1 MTTEI
6 VLTRKEENDIWK
18 IYIQRRIERNQNVL
32 IAITGQTGSGKSYS
46 AIKICELMS
55 KQLGTEFSVDN
66 ICFEPTEFMQIINS
80 DRLTKGSCL
89 ILDETG
95 VAINSRKWQSKTNI
109 LIGYVTQTFR
119 HKNYIVIFNV
129 PDFSFIDSALRK
141 MFHIYIETNGIDYQ
155 EKICCLKPF
164 LLQTNQRTGNLY
176 YKYLRYKVPDKE
188 VTTCD
193 GWDLSLPSKEIIK
206 EYENKKTLYTKKL
219 NEGVQKELEGI
230 DNKANQDIETQPLT
244 EIQQKIYDFK
254 MQGMKQVEIQKILN
268 TTSQHVSNACTQI
281 RKKGYRMLK

>member
-1 MTTEI
+1 MTTEL

-18 IYIQRRIERNQNVL
+18 IYIERRIQRNQNVL

-55 KQLGTEFSVDN
+55 KQLGTTFTVDN
-66 ICFEPTEFMQIINS
+66 ICFEPTEFMQLINS
-80 DRLTKGSCL
+80 DKLSKGSCL

-141 MFHIYIETNGIDYQ
+141 MFHIYIETNGINYQ
-155 EKICCLKPF
+155 EKLCCLKPF

-193 GWDLSLPSKEIIK
+193 GWDLSLPSKELIK
-206 EYENKKTLYTKKL
+206 EYENKKTMYTKKL

-244 EIQQKIYDFK
+244 EVQQKIYDYK

-268 TTSQHVSNACTQI
+268 TTSQHISNACTQI
-281 RKKGYRMLK
+281 RKKGYHMLK